1 MPTGSALKNAAR
13 AAFHKAGGVGIARWM
28 NRKGLRI
35 LMYHRFTEREPLARQ
50 CAHIRARYSPVSMS
64 QAADWLMHGGRLP
77 ENAAALTVDDGYRDF
92 YQVAYPVLREYGIP
106 ATVYLVSD
114 FVDRTLWLWV
124 DQIQYGFLHG
134 EARSFRMEIAGEAPL
149 RFELGTRETRTR
161 AARAVTEAAKKIPN
175 AERLRL
181 LERLPE
187 QLGVRLPEEAPAEYE
202 ALRWDDVREM
212 AAAGIEFGAHTRTHP
227 ILSRLAGEG
236 EIAGEIASEI
246 EGSKR
251 QIERQVG
258 REVEHFCYP
267 NGSSEDVG
275 REAVEAVRAA
285 GFRTAVMTES
295 GLNYVGADRFRLLR
309 IGMEPGLDDMYFE
322 RCAAGFR
329 V

>member
-1 MPTGSALKNAAR
+1 MASDAFKKAAR
-13 AAFHKAGGVGIARWM
+13 VVFHKAGGIGIARWM

-77 ENAAALTVDDGYRDF
+77 ENAAAITVDDGYRDF

-114 FVDRTLWLWV
+114 FLDRRLWLWV
-124 DQIQYGFLHG
+124 DQVRYGFLHG
-134 EARSFRMEIAGEAPL
+134 EARRFQMEIAGEAPL
-149 RFELGTRETRTR
+149 GFELGSRETRGA
-161 AARAVTEAAKKIPN
+161 AARAVTEAAKRISN

-202 ALRWDDVREM
+202 ALRWDEVREM
-212 AAAGIEFGAHTRTHP
+212 AAAGIDFGAHTRTHP

-236 EIAGEIASEI
+236 ELASEI
-246 EGSKR
+246 GGSKR
-251 QIERQVG
+251 RIEQQVG
-258 REVEHFCYP
+258 RVVEHFCYP
-267 NGSSEDVG
+267 NGSREDVG
-275 REAVEAVRAA
+275 REAVEAVRSAE
-285 GFRTAVMTES
+285 FRTAVMTES
-295 GLNYVGADRFRLLR
+295 GLNYVGGDQFRLRR
-309 IGMEPGLDDMYFE
+309 IGVEPGLDDTYFE

>member
-1 MPTGSALKNAAR
+1 MPGGSALKKAALV
-13 AAFHKAGGVGIARWM
+13 AFHGAGGVGAARWM

-50 CAHIRARYSPVSMS
+50 CAHIRAHYSPISLS

-77 ENAAALTVDDGYRDF
+77 ENAVAITVDDGYRDF

-114 FVDRTLWLWV
+114 FLDRTLWLWV
-124 DQIQYGFLHG
+124 DQVRYVFLHG
-134 EARSFRMEIAGEAPL
+134 EARSFQMEIAGEAPL
-149 RFELGTRETRTR
+149 SFELGTRQTRTR
-161 AARAVTEAAKKIPN
+161 AARAVTEAAKKISN

-181 LERLPE
+181 IERLPE
-187 QLGVRLPEEAPAEYE
+187 QLGVRLPQEAPAEYE
-202 ALRWDDVREM
+202 ALHWDEVREM
-212 AAAGIEFGAHTRTHP
+212 AAAGIDFGAHTRTHP
-227 ILSRLAGEG
+227 ILSRLAGER
-236 EIAGEIASEI
+236 EVAGEI

-251 QIERQVG
+251 QIERQIG
-258 REVEHFCYP
+258 RIVEHFCYP
-267 NGSSEDVG
+267 NGSREDVG
-275 REAVEAVRAA
+275 PEAVEAARAA

-295 GLNYVGADRFRLLR
+295 GLNYVGGDPFRLLR
-309 IGMEPGLDDMYFE
+309 IGVEPGLDNRYFE